1 MAEITEA
8 TKELRVKSYWA
19 DFTII
24 WFCIIFYHFNNYYNG
39 FLTPITQSLLFT
51 AGVGFSLVSIP
62 YYRRSKSLSASKGL
76 SFFRALRNWFIDL
89 KSLSRNKFIK
99 NSEVTKVELIKISLE
114 DKHAL
119 LFFLV
124 KFFFIPLML
133 EFLTGNVAGLKSSF
147 TNLTNNGWHFSL
159 LSFNTYLYPVFLSI
173 FFIIDVGIGLFGY
186 IFEGKKLNSVVRS
199 VEPTALGWLVAL
211 LCYPPFNSITGG
223 FLNGRADDNNRFL
236 SESSTF
242 ILRVIMLGFWVIY
255 TWGTVA
261 LGAKFS
267 NLTNRGTVSKGP
279 YRFVRHPAYAAKNI
293 AWGLSIIPLLA
304 TSSFREGFLMVLA
317 WLGVAF
323 IYFMRAITEE
333 RHLLADP
340 DYEKYC
346 EVVKYRF
353 IPGVI

>member
-1 MAEITEA
+1 M
-8 TKELRVKSYWA
+8 
-19 DFTII
+19 
-24 WFCIIFYHFNNYYNG
+24 
-39 FLTPITQSLLFT
+39 LF
-51 AGVGFSLVSIP
+51 
-62 YYRRSKSLSASKGL
+62 RS
-76 SFFRALRNWFIDL
+76 
-89 KSLSRNKFIK
+89 
-99 NSEVTKVELIKISLE
+99 
-114 DKHAL
+114 
-119 LFFLV
+119 
-124 KFFFIPLML
+124 
-133 EFLTGNVAGLKSSF
+133 
-147 TNLTNNGWHFSL
+147 
-159 LSFNTYLYPVFLSI
+159 
-173 FFIIDVGIGLFGY
+173 
-186 IFEGKKLNSVVRS
+186 NSVVRS

-211 LCYPPFNSITGG
+211 LCHPPFNSITGG

-304 TSSFREGFLMVLA
+304 TSSFREGFLMLLA

-333 RHLLADP
+333 RHLLADA
-340 DYEKYC
+340 DYQKYC